1 MLKIIKATDKVNAIR
16 CIEAL
21 EWTIKQ
27 DISEKDRDIHIKAIK
42 TLESII

>member
-27 DISEKDRDIHIKAIK
+27 DISEKDREIHKEALKCLRMAI
-42 TLESII
+42 

>member
-1 MLKIIKATDKVNAIR
+1 MLKIIRAKDKVNAIR

-21 EWTIKQ
+21 KWTIKQ
-27 DISEKDRDIHIKAIK
+27 DISAKDRDIHIKAIK